1 MAAAKKIT
9 TPEFRL
15 AFPNLLKPIPA
26 GKMNAGKYD
35 VVMLFPKPKTDNTNV
50 SINAMMKQVAPELY
64 TMVSETIPAEH
75 KDSKTRS
82 KKFELPFKDGDEK
95 KDLMGYEGHIYVHA
109 ITQFQPPV
117 VNGHILPIID
127 DTQVYGGCYGKAQ
140 VTAYFYN
147 NKEFGKIGIGI
158 GLNMVQITRG
168 GESFGGTGDNPADVF
183 SKVETDTA
191 DGAENPANY
200 GEDVDL

>member
-1 MAAAKKIT
+1 MAAGKRIT

-35 VVMLFPKPKTDNTNV
+35 VVMLFPKPKTTNPNV
-50 SINAMMKQVAPELY
+50 TINAMMKQIAPELY
-64 TMVSETIPAEH
+64 NLVSETIPAEH
-75 KDSKTRS
+75 KDPKTRS

-117 VNGHILPIID
+117 VNGRILPITD
-127 DTQVYGGCYGKAQ
+127 EAQVYGGCYGKAQ
-140 VTAYFYN
+140 VSAYFYN
-147 NKEFGKIGIGI
+147 NKEFGKLGVGV

-168 GESFGGTGDNPADVF
+168 GESFGGVPDNPADVF
-183 SKVETDTA
+183 NEVESEEDNGA
-191 DGAENPANY
+191 DNPANY